1 MADQPMASP
10 RAPDAGSTS
19 PVPADA
25 AGALLLGIFWS
36 IGLNT
41 VIPVILYQLS
51 KRYVSPSEY
60 TALLFA
66 TLFPVGEGLWGLARH
81 RQMDPIAVMVL
92 LGIVVD
98 GTALSLGGS
107 PRLLLVRESFVTG
120 AFGVACFVSLLLR
133 RPLMFYFGRF
143 FMAGNDPVR
152 RARFD
157 ASWAL
162 PEVRRGN
169 RLVTIV
175 WGVIFVGELLIRIA
189 LIYTLSPPM
198 VLVISP
204 LVLGVLTVAAMVWSL
219 AFGRRMRQR
228 ILPWLERQGRAGTPQ
243 PD

>member
-1 MADQPMASP
+1 MADHPLASP
-10 RAPDAGSTS
+10 SASAATPSSA
-19 PVPADA
+19 VPADA
-25 AGALLLGIFWS
+25 AQTLLLGIFWS

-66 TLFPVGEGLWGLARH
+66 TLFPVGESLWGLARQ

-98 GTALSLGGS
+98 GAALSLGGS

-133 RPLMFYFGRF
+133 RPLLFYFGRF
-143 FMAGNDPVR
+143 FMAGSDPVR

-169 RLVTIV
+169 RLVTVV
-175 WGVIFVGELLIRIA
+175 WGGVFVGELLIRIG
-189 LIYTLSPPM
+189 LIYSLPPAL

-204 LVLGVLTVAAMVWSL
+204 LVLGVLTVGAIVWSL

-228 ILPWLERQGRAGTPQ
+228 VLPWLERQGQST
-243 PD
+243 